1 MSAPGLPRVEIF
13 IHDEGSHLALAPL
26 RSRIG
31 KALPL
36 CLAAPGS
43 GDAVLTELEEVE
55 INLVSDET
63 IAKVHADFMDD
74 PTPTDVITFQ
84 HGEIFVSCETARREG
99 PDHGHGEVEE
109 ILLYMIH
116 GLLHLNGHTD
126 AEDPERALM
135 HRTQDAVLKSVL
147 AQGDPGV

>member
-1 MSAPGLPRVEIF
+1 MSAPGFPRMEIF
-13 IHDEGSHLALAPL
+13 IHDDGDHLALDPL
-26 RSRIG
+26 RSRIEQG
-31 KALPL
+31 LSL
-36 CLAAPGS
+36 CLAAPGA
-43 GDAVLTELEEVE
+43 GEAVLPALEEVE

-63 IAKVHADFMDD
+63 IARVHADFMDD

-99 PDHGHGEVEE
+99 PDHGHDEAEE

-135 HRTQDAVLKSVL
+135 HRTQDAILKSVL
-147 AQGDPGV
+147 AQGEPGV